1 MRDLLADFGELA
13 PVLARGDP
21 RGPIETTFRQEL
33 EAELKRAEYQPWMI
47 SIAYEVEARTAARLG
62 FRGCGG
68 VSTRPASTVSTA
80 EERATLEA
88 VAVRPRGPERG
99 RG

>member
-47 SIAYEVEARTAARLG
+47 SIAYEVEARTAGAARL
-62 FRGCGG
+62 FVAAAACRHDQH
-68 VSTRPASTVSTA
+68 RPC
-80 EERATLEA
+80 
-88 VAVRPRGPERG
+88 RPPAGNA
-99 RG
+99 